1 MSQLPNHIRAWKKPS
16 KKSERS
22 KLIEKLDG
30 VFSEFIRLRDSDK
43 NGICKCITSGEFKHW
58 TEVDAGHFIT
68 RDNMATR
75 WDEQNVNAQGRGDNR
90 FKSGKQ
96 YEHGLAIDKK
106 HGPGTA
112 SKLLVKSK
120 GVCNWEEFELKKM
133 FEYYRDQVKIL
144 KSEKGMI

>member
-1 MSQLPNHIRAWKKPS
+1 MLHWKFKQ
-16 KKSERS
+16 KKKVNKTDRQ
-22 KLIEKLDG
+22 KLINKLDT

-43 NGICKCITSGEFKHW
+43 NGICKCITSGEFFHW
-58 TEVDAGHFIT
+58 RDCDAGHFIT

-96 YEHGLAIDKK
+96 FEHGLAVDKK

-120 GVCNWEEFELKKM
+120 GVCNWEDFEIEAMYKYYKEAVKELKA
-133 FEYYRDQVKIL
+133 
-144 KSEKGMI
+144 EKGMI